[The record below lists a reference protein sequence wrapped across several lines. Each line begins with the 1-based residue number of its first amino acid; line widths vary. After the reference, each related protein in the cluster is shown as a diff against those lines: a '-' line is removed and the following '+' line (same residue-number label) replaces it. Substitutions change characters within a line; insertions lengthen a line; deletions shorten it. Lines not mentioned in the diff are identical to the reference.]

1 MTDRTMDARDEY
13 RTVAGRTSA
22 RLREKASLF
31 LAQAIPVQSREEAEQ
46 MLRAIAAEHHDASH
60 HCYAWRLGAE
70 GAEYRAQDAGEP
82 SGSAGKP
89 ILAALEH
96 AGLTNVLVVVSRW
109 FGGTKLGVGGLVRAY
124 GDAARSALA
133 AAEVRTVV
141 VEQLVTV
148 DFPHDATSAVMRV
161 LSRFGAAVRE
171 TTYDDGVHVL
181 AAVRRSLAP
190 RLCAAVIEETRGKGR
205 GVVRKKDE

>member
-1 MTDRTMDARDEY
+1 MTTGHVASGDEFRTIA
-13 RTVAGRTSA
+13 ARTSA
-22 RLREKASLF
+22 RLRERASVF
-31 LAQAIPVQSREEAEQ
+31 LAQAIPVQSREEADRA
-46 MLRAIAAEHHDASH
+46 LRAIAAEHHDASH
-60 HCYAWRLGAE
+60 HCYAWRLGAD

-124 GDAARSALA
+124 GDAARSALG

-141 VEQLVTV
+141 VEELVRV

-161 LSRFGAAVRE
+161 LSRFGAAVRD
-171 TTYDDGVHVL
+171 TTYDDGVHLV

-190 RLCAAVIEETRGKGR
+190 PLCAAVTEETRGR
-205 GVVRKKDE
+205 AACRS